1 MRELIESGR
10 GVVQRSFG
18 RWRIFMSAWL
28 AAMIFGMLFTGFQ
41 ALASRRGTSPHAAS
55 LAGAVI
61 PRHDPRF
68 IGPDEVAASDWEER
82 AKAEAYSE
90 W

>member
-1 MRELIESGR
+1 MREPVESGW

-18 RWRIFMSAWL
+18 RWRIVTSAWL
-28 AAMIFGMLFTGFQ
+28 STIIFVVLFAGFQ
-41 ALASRRGTSPHAAS
+41 ALASRHGTSPRATS

-68 IGPDEVAASDWEER
+68 FGPDEVAASDRQER